1 MPEIPGAVLA
11 LSSFNTSSHS
21 SSSIFPS
28 SFLYQASLIHS
39 FGLYTSLHSSDISS
53 NFVFLFLN
61 WFWKCS
67 AKPFKTAF
75 GSVTKLTSSLFCT
88 KYLSSVIFLYD
99 LFNRLVIIRPWSV
112 LIISHLLFTFSSICF
127 LCTYSHSSFLF
138 SLNIH
143 CHSFISSIQASDH
156 CLCSFGNITPT
167 SFPIALSLLFISI
180 LSTSS
185 VLVFFLSF
193 ALLIIC

>member
-39 FGLYTSLHSSDISS
+39 FGLYTSLHSSVISS

-75 GSVTKLTSSLFCT
+75 GSVIKLTSSSFCT
-88 KYLSSVIFLYD
+88 KYLLSVIFLYG
-99 LFNRLVIIRPWSV
+99 LFNRLAIIRPWSV
-112 LIISHLLFTFSSICF
+112 LIISHLLLMFSSICF
-127 LCTYSHSSFLF
+127 LCTCSHSFFLF
-138 SLNIH
+138 SLIIL
-143 CHSFISSIQASDH
+143 CQIFMSSIQASNH
-156 CLCSFGNITPT
+156 CLCSFSNDTPIAF
-167 SFPIALSLLFISI
+167 SIALSLL
-180 LSTSS
+180 
-185 VLVFFLSF
+185 
-193 ALLIIC
+193 